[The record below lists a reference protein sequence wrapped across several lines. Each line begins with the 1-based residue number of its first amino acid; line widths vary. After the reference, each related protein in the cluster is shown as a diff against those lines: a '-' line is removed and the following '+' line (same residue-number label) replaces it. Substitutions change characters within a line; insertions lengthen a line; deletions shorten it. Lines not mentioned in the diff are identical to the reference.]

1 MQNRQQ
7 ILDFAR
13 QMLREKRYDEARK
26 LLHALPKDDQTA
38 QQWLAQIDEREHAE
52 SAASEAL
59 SDGSLEKLRHQ
70 GRSLGELL
78 RGSFRRPPGPAPKA
92 KPPEKRKP
100 EPREESRNGISQ
112 REASQRDT
120 SRRDTSQRRHPLAAP
135 PEPKTP
141 EPPPAPSR
149 HAAPDAIFIPEDP
162 AEEGEKVHPDEVPV
176 GAILARSLVL
186 AGVIIGIVL
195 IILLFMGG

>member
-26 LLHALPKDDQTA
+26 LLRALPKDDATA
-38 QQWLAQIDEREHAE
+38 QQWLAQIDERERAE

-59 SDGSLEKLRHQ
+59 ADGSLEKLRHQ

-92 KPPEKRKP
+92 KPPAKRKP
-100 EPREESRNGISQ
+100 PAKSESPPRQ
-112 REASQRDT
+112 
-120 SRRDTSQRRHPLAAP
+120 HPLAAP
-135 PEPKTP
+135 PEPETP

-149 HAAPDAIFIPEDP
+149 RAEPDAVFIPGEP
-162 AEEGEKVHPDEVPV
+162 AAEQEKVHPDEVPV